1 MEEGGRRRRR
11 RIRRGGGEER
21 RGEERREEKSGVGE
35 EVEERDFIRQILED
49 GKDCGNIVH

>member
-1 MEEGGRRRRR
+1 M
-11 RIRRGGGEER
+11 EER